1 MATPAPASEPS
12 VPTPPNAPAV
22 PPPAP
27 VRRPNRVPLYVAVG
41 AVAVV
46 VLLLLILVAAP
57 MLTGSGKGGSTPVDM
72 TYAHAKPIADAAMA
86 NYRGGGWVPVVAS
99 GIAPENS
106 TVVALNA
113 TSVAPSTNCTL
124 NANAGAP
131 SSLTVPAYNGTR
143 TSGVAPLWDFI
154 YKNVTGVAAIVVVLN
169 GQATVIGTI
178 SGGVCASLFAFLS
191 PIPSNVID
199 SSQVAAAVAGAAA
212 TFLASYP
219 NASTVYALLGG
230 FNFGVISS
238 GPQWSVIYTTCSPGA
253 TGSVGVGAQFNA
265 TVNATTGR
273 VISNQTTTGVSC
285 SSGSRSPIGSVFG
298 FGTVQ
303 QTSST
308 PNNQCGASPPAG
320 NCFAVG
326 IASASS
332 SVTTAN
338 VTFSVQSGGTP
349 VTLGAGANVT
359 LVGIT
364 GKTLAMFTFSTGVW
378 TVLAGGSLPQ
388 TFTSIDTLILWAGGG
403 GTTISGDTLVAA
415 GVGSLQGTTSVT
427 LP

>member
-1 MATPAPASEPS
+1 MATPSPAPEPS
-12 VPTPPNAPAV
+12 VPIPPNAPAV

-41 AVAVV
+41 AVALV

-86 NYRGGGWVPVVAS
+86 NFRGGGWVPVVAS
-99 GIAPENS
+99 GVAPENS

-131 SSLTVPAYNGTR
+131 TSLTVPAYNGTR

-178 SGGVCASLFAFLS
+178 SGGVCASLFGFLS

-212 TFLASYP
+212 TFLSSYP

-238 GPQWSVIYTTCSPGA
+238 GPQWSVIYTTCSPGS

-285 SSGSRSPIGSVFG
+285 SSGSSSGTPLGSVLVFG
-298 FGTVQ
+298 
-303 QTSST
+303 
-308 PNNQCGASPPAG
+308 PASFTIAPPY
-320 NCFAVG
+320 
-326 IASASS
+326 
-332 SVTTAN
+332 TN
-338 VTFSVQSGGTP
+338 VTYPVFLASGGVSWSDFTASLR
-349 VTLGAGANVT
+349 TGGGL
-359 LVGIT
+359 LVSSGWLL
-364 GKTLAMFTFSTGVW
+364 LAQTSTGVTIATFDPSVGAW
-378 TVLAGGSLPQ
+378 SGASAAAISTIDQLVLTSTNSAVGAGSVL
-388 TFTSIDTLILWAGGG
+388 TLN
-403 GTTISGDTLVAA
+403 
-415 GVGSLQGTTSVT
+415 GVGSYSGSITLSV
-427 LP
+427 P